1 MRISMVS
8 VLVLGLSAF
17 ATAQRGAMVLP
28 RSLDEM
34 TSQAQRIV
42 HANVVSAK
50 VEPHPQYP
58 NLSTVLVKVRVRE
71 TLKGAAAQ
79 EFTYRQFIWDLRDK
93 YDAAGYKKGQELVL
107 FLNKSTDAGLV
118 NPVALDQGRLLVEH
132 DASGKAVVR
141 PKLSNSRFV
150 KGVSAKLA
158 HSGIAMPASVRAAE
172 SDNTAAIEL
181 GDLKTTIRA
190 LVGAR
195 GAK

>member
-1 MRISMVS
+1 MRIGNVS
-8 VLVLGLSAF
+8 ILVLALAGSAV
-17 ATAQRGAMVLP
+17 AQRGAMVLP

-34 TSQAQRIV
+34 TSQAERIV

-58 NLSTVLVKVRVRE
+58 NLSTVVVKLRVRE

-79 EFTYRQFIWDLRDK
+79 EFTYRQFIWDIRDK
-93 YDAAGYKKGQELVL
+93 YDAASYKKGQELVL
-107 FLNKSTDAGLV
+107 FLNKPTDAGLV
-118 NPVALDQGRLLVEH
+118 TPVGLDQGRLLVQH

-141 PKLSNSRFV
+141 AKVPNARFV

-158 HSGIAMPASVRAAE
+158 HSAIATPRSIRAAE
-172 SDNTAAIEL
+172 SDNSAAIEL
-181 GDLKTTIRA
+181 GDLKTAIRG
-190 LVGAR
+190 LVNAR